1 VPFDPSSNP
10 IFCSVQNAVGKDT
23 IMDYKSLSA
32 EELVAALAET
42 NEKAKA
48 LFALEAPT
56 IEQADEAEALAATKL
71 AIETVQAERA
81 QAVKDAEAKF
91 AKARESFSV
100 DAADADGDDAD
111 AADDDDDAD
120 DADAD
125 DDADDADA
133 DDDADDAD
141 ADDDAGD
148 DAADADA
155 EAEAL
160 AASAKHTKSQTITP
174 GKAPVKAAAK
184 SGAKAVAK
192 RNKRPEVKKSNA
204 VTITAAADVPGFA
217 TGSTLDDMSQVTK
230 AAMGRVKAFQP
241 WNERSA
247 QMVSKANGGVPEL
260 HKFGV
265 AQFGVDFDPSMLA
278 PSNPSPMNEL
288 AAIKAA
294 LAQDRFTGTAA
305 GWCAPSENV
314 YSFIADYVVDGL
326 ITVPEV
332 GAPRGGLNLTT
343 GPERLSQ
350 GNALDDFGFVQTE
363 AEAIAQTVKNCETI
377 VCPDFVDHRLDAIGY
392 CFKIPFL
399 TQKAY
404 PELITDALRFANVLY
419 AHKVNRYV
427 IDAIVGL
434 SDGVNAA
441 PYGASFT
448 DTLEALT
455 IIAVKE
461 RRRWN
466 LGANATMEV
475 KLPEFAREVFR
486 ADLSRRNAVAYD
498 SVSEG
503 QIASHFSD
511 RNLAVEYVADW
522 QELGGPDAMWAGSF
536 QALIYPAGTF
546 IKAVED
552 VVNLSAVY
560 DAASLSIN
568 EYTGVFFEQGIL
580 VAKAGYGSSIVTI
593 PVCTAGTSGA
603 AAFLCEGGSF

>member
-111 AADDDDDAD
+111 AADD
-120 DADAD
+120 D

-486 ADLSRRNAVAYD
+486 ADLSR
-498 SVSEG
+498 
-503 QIASHFSD
+503 
-511 RNLAVEYVADW
+511 
-522 QELGGPDAMWAGSF
+522 PDAMWAGSF

>member
-1 VPFDPSSNP
+1 
-10 IFCSVQNAVGKDT
+10 
-23 IMDYKSLSA
+23 MDYKTLSA
-32 EELVAALAET
+32 EELAAALTET

-81 QAVKDAEAKF
+81 EAVKAAEDKFAAAKAAFATEDADDSADDAEVTASSEDDPE
-91 AKARESFSV
+91 ADDADTV
-100 DAADADGDDAD
+100 DDDADAEDDDAEGDDEGDDAD
-111 AADDDDDAD
+111 V
-120 DADAD
+120 
-125 DDADDADA
+125 
-133 DDDADDAD
+133 
-141 ADDDAGD
+141 
-148 DAADADA
+148 DA

-160 AASAKHTKSQTITP
+160 SASAKHTKSQTIKNT
-174 GKAPVKAAAK
+174 KVVKA

-217 TGSTLDDMSQVTK
+217 TGSTLEGMEQVTK

-241 WNERSA
+241 WNARSA
-247 QMVSKANGGVPEL
+247 QMVADSNGGVPEL

-278 PSNPSPMNEL
+278 PANASPMNEL

-294 LAQDRFTGTAA
+294 LAEDRFTGTAA

-332 GAPRGGLNLTT
+332 GAPRGGLNITT

-363 AEAIAQTVKNCETI
+363 AEAIAQEVKPCETI

-427 IDAIVGL
+427 IDQIVGL

-455 IIAVKE
+455 IIAIKE

-466 LGANATMEV
+466 LGTNARMEV
-475 KLPEFAREVFR
+475 KLPEMAREIFR

-503 QIASHFSD
+503 QIASHFTD
-511 RNLAVEYVADW
+511 RNLSVEYVADW
-522 QELGGPDAMWAGSF
+522 QEMGGPDAIWPGSF